1 MHILPIITLLVIS
14 LGILNLFRMS
24 FFMIGSDIYGLLNHL
39 QKKRRSDYQPLVSVV
54 IPAFNEEKSIISCVS
69 SVLQSNY
76 PQNKL
81 EIVVINDGSTD
92 NTIINLIKFK
102 SKDNHDNLN
111 IISQENS
118 GKAHA
123 LNNGIQNY
131 AKGELI
137 MCLDGDSIVTPD
149 AIKNA
154 VRYFEQNN
162 VMAIASNLKIKKD
175 KGLLNLI
182 QRFEYAISYQ
192 MKKAQT
198 IFNIEYIIGGVGSV
212 FRKSILEK
220 VYFYDTNTVTEDID
234 LTLKIIRNGNRDF
247 RVIYGSD
254 IVTYTQG
261 ALTIKDLIKQRYR
274 WKWGRYQTFIK
285 NKDLFFSLDKKY
297 TKSLSWFYL
306 PYAVFSDITFFLE
319 PVIITYVWGII
330 FYFRDLKS
338 FFIMITV
345 IIFYLS
351 LNILSEETFSFA
363 EKLEMVMLTPLM
375 YFLFYILSMVE
386 YVALIKS
393 WVNMPKLRTSL
404 LNQKQSWQPITRS
417 GFRDDLRQ
425 FSP

>member
-338 FFIMITV
+338 F
-345 IIFYLS
+345 S
-351 LNILSEETFSFA
+351 
-363 EKLEMVMLTPLM
+363 
-375 YFLFYILSMVE
+375 
-386 YVALIKS
+386 
-393 WVNMPKLRTSL
+393 
-404 LNQKQSWQPITRS
+404 
-417 GFRDDLRQ
+417 
-425 FSP
+425 